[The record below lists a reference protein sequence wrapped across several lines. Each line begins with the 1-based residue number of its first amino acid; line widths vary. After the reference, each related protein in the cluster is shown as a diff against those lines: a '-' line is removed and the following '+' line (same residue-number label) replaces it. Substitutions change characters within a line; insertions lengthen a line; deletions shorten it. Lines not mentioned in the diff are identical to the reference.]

1 VSLNNGLD
9 IVNIA
14 RDKQMELRDRIIE
27 AAEQVIRT
35 NGLSGTTTKEIARVA
50 GCSEGSLYNHFES
63 KEDLFLQVLKGHL
76 PSFLAVLFKL
86 PERKGTGTVK
96 GNLEEVAHAALTYF
110 DVSTVMTASMFTAP
124 NFMERH
130 RPGFQQRNE
139 GPHRAN
145 EIVANYLLSEQKLGR
160 INSGINARSAADL
173 FLGACFQH
181 SFHFYFLGEKESI
194 ETRQQ
199 FVENILQTLMQ
210 GLSVK

>member
-1 VSLNNGLD
+1 
-9 IVNIA
+9 
-14 RDKQMELRDRIIE
+14 MELRDKILE

-35 NGLSGTTTKEIARVA
+35 NGISRTTTKEIARVA

-63 KEDLFLQVLKGHL
+63 KEDLFLQLMKGHL
-76 PSFLAVLFKL
+76 PSFTAVLFKL
-86 PERKGTGTVK
+86 PGRKGTGTVK
-96 GNLEEVAHAALTYF
+96 DNLEEVAHAALKYF
-110 DVSTVMTASMFTAP
+110 DVSTILTASMFTEP
-124 NFMERH
+124 DFMERH

-160 INSGINARSAADL
+160 IKTSINARSAADL
-173 FLGACFQH
+173 LLGACFQH

-194 ETRQQ
+194 ETMQQ

-210 GLSVK
+210 GLSVN